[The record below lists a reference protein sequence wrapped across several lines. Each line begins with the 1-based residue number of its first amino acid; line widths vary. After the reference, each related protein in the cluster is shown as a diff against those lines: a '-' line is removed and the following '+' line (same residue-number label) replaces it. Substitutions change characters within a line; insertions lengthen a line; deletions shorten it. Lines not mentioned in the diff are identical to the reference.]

1 MVEKR
6 VIKSGLK
13 ILIHNPR
20 LCISLLTFDFHKI
33 YCSYFKQKLNE
44 SRKIYQNFGMNNN
57 KLPLLE
63 KIQLLNNDILKKT
76 SRNEAFFIPLYFLVR
91 ELKPE
96 IIIET
101 GVHRGVS
108 SLFIL
113 QALEDNGKG
122 ELYSI
127 DLPLAEYD
135 TDSRGVT
142 KSLLPPEKIGVCV
155 SKNLKKRWNLIL
167 GDSKKELPKLLSSLK
182 SIDMFLHD
190 SKHTYEHMMW
200 EFDTIWPSLSE
211 DGVLVSDDTNWNTS
225 FVDFSVKV
233 DRKNIQLVRD
243 KISTET
249 FGIILK

>member
-6 VIKSGLK
+6 IIKAGLK

-33 YCSYFKQKLNE
+33 YCSYFQQKLNE
-44 SRKIYQNFGMNNN
+44 SRKMYKNFETTND
-57 KLPLLE
+57 KLSLLE
-63 KIQLLNNDILKKT
+63 KIQLVNNDILKKS
-76 SRNEAFFIPLYFLVR
+76 SRNEAFFIPLYFLIR

-96 IIIET
+96 KIIET

-113 QALEDNGKG
+113 QALEDNEKG

-135 TDSRGVT
+135 TDSRGAT
-142 KSLLPPEKIGVCV
+142 KSLLPPEKVGICV
-155 SKNLKKRWNLIL
+155 TEKLRKRWKLIL

-200 EFDTIWPSLSE
+200 EFENIWPNLNE
-211 DGVLVSDDTNWNTS
+211 EGVLVSDDTNWNTS
-225 FVDFSVKV
+225 FIDFAKKMGKKKYSVIK
-233 DRKNIQLVRD
+233 R
-243 KISTET
+243 
-249 FGIILK
+249 